1 LIVQKSRQHAFENFL
16 YFYET
21 KNDIYHGKVKKN
33 TGNKAYNNLKRGM
46 YNLYTNKTTNEWL
59 RTLLSFEKGIVCA
72 IADCDYKFDIQ
83 EKMVATNIIFT
94 VNKRVLRNEYC
105 RNYSSAKSVSC
116 I

>member
-1 LIVQKSRQHAFENFL
+1 
-16 YFYET
+16 
-21 KNDIYHGKVKKN
+21 
-33 TGNKAYNNLKRGM
+33 M

-59 RTLLSFEKGIVCA
+59 RTLLSFKKGIVCA

-116 I
+116 M